1 MAQFNPEPKKLTEL
15 HFPENNSIEDVT
27 PALKKNKGFTNY
39 QELRDFLNE
48 QKDKHSDLV
57 EIQLIGKT
65 QKGLDI
71 PMMLINDK
79 KSREPKIRVWLQ
91 GGLHGNEPGSTEGVL
106 YLIYQILNNETY
118 RYLLKRLEFAI
129 VPMANIDGYLKLDR
143 YAANGLDLNRDQT
156 KLMAPESIVLKQTY
170 SNYQAHV
177 ALDFH
182 EYNPFRRDFAKL
194 ASFGITSAYDVMFLY
209 SNNLN
214 VPENIRNI
222 IDTCFVEDARKS
234 IDKHQ
239 LRHHDYIS
247 THHDCGEIHFR
258 QGSTSARSSA
268 TSYALTGTIS
278 ALIEVRGVN
287 LGRTSFKR
295 RINTTFL
302 VGLSFLETAYK
313 NLEFIQKQIDSA
325 TNSKQDVVVSTS
337 TPSTVDTIEV
347 IDMDKFALMRLPITL
362 KNAKHAQAKLTRSKP
377 DAYILSHNMQELAE
391 KLRILGLCV
400 ETLDAEQELEV
411 ESYQVTEYK
420 RDAEL
425 YEKMQ
430 MQTVQTALAKKTIRF
445 PKGTFIIYTNQKNKG
460 LLYEVLEPEAPSSF
474 VTFGVLKTELQQELP
489 IYRYFKQN

>member
-1 MAQFNPEPKKLTEL
+1 LAQFNPEAKKLTEL

-27 PALKKNKGFTNY
+27 PALKKKKGFTNY
-39 QELRDFLNE
+39 QELLDFLNE
-48 QKDKHSDLV
+48 QKTTHSDLV
-57 EIQLIGKT
+57 EIQFIGKT
-65 QKGLDI
+65 QKNLDI

-79 KSREPKIRVWLQ
+79 KSQEQKIRVWLQ
-91 GGLHGNEPGSTEGVL
+91 GGLHGNEPCSTEGVL
-106 YLIYQILNNETY
+106 YLIYQLLNNEKY
-118 RYLLKRLEFAI
+118 RYLLNRLEFAI

-170 SNYQAHV
+170 STYQAHV

-182 EYNPFRRDFAKL
+182 EYNAFRRDFAKL

-234 IDKHQ
+234 MDKHQ

-247 THHDCGEIHFR
+247 THQDCGEIHFR

-313 NLEFIQKQIDSA
+313 NLEFIHNQIDSA
-325 TNSKQDVVVSTS
+325 KLSTQDVIVSTS

-347 IDMDKFALMRLPITL
+347 IDMDKFELIRLPITL
-362 KNAKHAQAKLTRSKP
+362 KNVKHAQAKLTRLKP

-391 KLRILGLCV
+391 KLRILGLSV
-400 ETLDAEQELEV
+400 ETLDVEQELEV
-411 ESYQVTEYK
+411 ECYQVTEYK
-420 RDAEL
+420 RDAEV
-425 YEKMQ
+425 YEKMHL
-430 MQTVQTALAKKTIRF
+430 QTVQTAVAKKTLRF

-474 VTFGVLKTELQQELP
+474 VTFGVLKTELNQVLP
-489 IYRYFKQN
+489 IYRYFKQ